1 MKFKKNLL
9 IIFLAIMTFSLVGC
23 GNFNKKEDNNVSSE
37 NNITK
42 DEEKNSEDNLIEEEQ
57 TEVVVSTSVALTEI
71 LDALGIKVSG
81 VPSTSYELPES
92 TKDAVVVG
100 NPMSPDLEI
109 IKSLNPDIVVSVDTL
124 GSDYIKLFE
133 DNDIKSEFV
142 SLSSLEGL
150 KETIKIL
157 GERFNK
163 NEKAEELISKIEE
176 KENNI
181 SNSLESKDVL
191 VLFAAP
197 GSTMIATPASYIGS
211 LVELVGGHN
220 LVQDSSM
227 PFVTYN
233 KEELTKLN
241 PEKILVMTHAMPEE
255 TKKALEKEM
264 ESDAAWQSINA
275 VKEGKVIYLDNNYF
289 GMSANLKVIEGLD
302 ILKDIVHNE
311 E

>member
-1 MKFKKNLL
+1 MKSKKNLL
-9 IIFLAIMTFSLVGC
+9 IIFLAIITFSLVGC
-23 GNFNKKEDNNVSSE
+23 GNSNKKEDNKVSSE

-42 DEEKNSEDNLIEEEQ
+42 SEEENSENNIIEEEQ
-57 TEVVVSTSVALTEI
+57 SEVVVSTSVALTEI
-71 LDALGIKVSG
+71 LDALQIKVSG

-92 TKDAVVVG
+92 TKDAVEVE

-133 DNDIKSEFV
+133 DNNIKSEFF

-150 KETIKIL
+150 KETIKTL

-163 NEKAEELISKIEE
+163 NEKAKELVSQIEE
-176 KENNI
+176 KEKNV
-181 SNSLESKDVL
+181 SNSSESTDVL

-197 GSTMIATPASYIGS
+197 GSTMIATPSSYIGS
-211 LVELVGGHN
+211 LVELVGGNN

-227 PFVTYN
+227 PFVTYS

-264 ESDAAWQSINA
+264 ASDATWQNIKA